1 MSASGCQIAP
11 SRFVLLYVRRQ
22 LVAIAVSLLA
32 AGVLPAS
39 ASAADCATAPDAAAI
54 DQYCELLPTADG
66 NGLTTTARGNGPR
79 LRDVLSRSAV
89 ARLRKEG
96 ILGDALLMLPV
107 LFAGRV
113 DEHGRPRGRPLLET
127 EDLLEHDLAAP
138 SSADPSQVTQALV
151 KAAGGGGIPAG
162 LVWVLGLM
170 ALAGGAA
177 GGMRFYRRTRVA

>member
-1 MSASGCQIAP
+1 MSAPGCQIAR

-22 LVAIAVSLLA
+22 LVAIVVSLLA
-32 AGVLPAS
+32 AGMLPAS

-79 LRDVLSRSAV
+79 LRDVLSKAAV

-96 ILGDALLMLPV
+96 ELGEALLMLPA
-107 LFAGRV
+107 LSPGRM
-113 DEHGRPRGRPLLET
+113 DGHGRPLLET
-127 EDLLEHDLAAP
+127 EDLLGHGLATPA
-138 SSADPSQVTQALV
+138 SAHPSQVTQALV
-151 KAAGGGGIPAG
+151 KAAGEGGIPAA
-162 LVWVLGLM
+162 LAWVLGLT
-170 ALAGGAA
+170 ALGGAAA